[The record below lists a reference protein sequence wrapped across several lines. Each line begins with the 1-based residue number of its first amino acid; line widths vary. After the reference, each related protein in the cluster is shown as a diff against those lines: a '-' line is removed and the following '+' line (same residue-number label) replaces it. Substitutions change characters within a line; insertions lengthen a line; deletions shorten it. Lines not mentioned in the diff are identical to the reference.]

1 MDDGSFRTLSDKA
14 AVVLESLQLEQ
25 YYGAL
30 GAADEVIGS
39 LGQAFTDATPEQRA
53 SFSASL
59 TPHARHAL
67 GRYALRA
74 PMLALRARDR
84 SMLRNGL
91 IVYALL
97 EQQVRDWRDDLV
109 AFAPYYCVAQELGLP
124 PSELFDDAAAYA
136 VSDLAD
142 VMRTFGRRVDV
153 TLGAFGWRRI
163 ETPEGPT
170 FEMLGMKLQPSGAV
184 VGSPAWDAVNGAMV
198 RELMQ
203 WLESQ
208 PGRTRPN

>member
-14 AVVLESLQLEQ
+14 AVILESLQLDK

-30 GAADEVIGS
+30 GAVDEVIGS
-39 LGQAFTDATPEQRA
+39 LAQAFTDATAEQRA

-91 IVYALL
+91 MVYALL

-109 AFAPYYCVAQELGLP
+109 AFAPYYCVAQDLGVA
-124 PSELFDDAAAYA
+124 PSEFFDEAAVFA
-136 VSDLAD
+136 VPELAGL
-142 VMRTFGRRVDV
+142 MKKFGRRVDV

-163 ETPEGPT
+163 ETKEGPT
-170 FEMLGMKLQPSGAV
+170 FEMLGMKTQPSGAV
-184 VGSPAWDAVNGAMV
+184 VGSPAWDAVNRAMA
-198 RELMQ
+198 RELLD

-208 PGRTRPN
+208 RGKTRPN